1 MVDKKIAW
9 GISSGIFNIALIF
22 INGIV
27 LLVNYFVGVASN
39 IEFHILISIVFLLG
53 LYRGGNLIMYEGW
66 DTEEY
71 EEVLPSKSIQN
82 VIFVFI
88 FSFFSYIFF
97 TP

>member
-27 LLVNYFVGVASN
+27 LLVNHFVGVASN

-82 VIFVFI
+82 VIFIFI
-88 FSFFSYIFF
+88 FAILAYIFF

>member
-27 LLVNYFVGVASN
+27 LLVNYFVGVTSN

-71 EEVLPSKSIQN
+71 EEVLPSKNIQN
-82 VIFVFI
+82 AIFVFI
-88 FSFFSYIFF
+88 FVILGYLFF

>member
-66 DTEEY
+66 DAEEY

-88 FSFFSYIFF
+88 FAILAYIFF

>member
-53 LYRGGNLIMYEGW
+53 LYRSGNLIMYEGW

-88 FSFFSYIFF
+88 FAILAYIFF

>member
-9 GISSGIFNIALIF
+9 GLSSGIFNIALIF

-88 FSFFSYIFF
+88 FAILAYIFF